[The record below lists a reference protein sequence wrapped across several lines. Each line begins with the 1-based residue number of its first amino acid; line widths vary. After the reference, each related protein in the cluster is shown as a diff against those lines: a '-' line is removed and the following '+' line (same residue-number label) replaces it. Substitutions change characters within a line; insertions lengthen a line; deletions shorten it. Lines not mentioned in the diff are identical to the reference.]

1 MDDLNTIEILDE
13 NGKEITVEVKTYFN
27 LETTG
32 KDYIVY
38 TRNEMDG
45 EKLKLYVGFL
55 TEDDTTITIE
65 KVTDPSEW
73 DQIKK
78 YIKILLKEGK
88 VEQ

>member
-73 DQIKK
+73 DQIKEC
-78 YIKILLKEGK
+78 IKILLKEGK